1 MMLTSMPP
9 YDKPSVD
16 QPSIVF
22 VGSFNPAI
30 FHPSWFGQHGLLREG
45 EAKADIKIV
54 HPHVSQFKLDWLQ
67 LQVTTEQFV
76 AVALDSGHALPLRDL
91 VLGTFGLLEHTPI
104 RAIGLNR
111 AMHFPL
117 QSEDRWH
124 AIGDALVPK
133 NVWRRL
139 LAGRPGL
146 LALSVEGNRPGASSK
161 YVRIQVQ
168 PSTIVEYGIAI
179 ISNEHFDVAGAS
191 TSAPPDEGADT
202 TVGRT
207 ASAALTVIRQNWEGA
222 QDFASKVAHELV
234 TQTATMM
241 D

>member
-1 MMLTSMPP
+1 MMFTSMPP

-16 QPSIVF
+16 QPSIVL

-30 FHPSWFGQHGLLREG
+30 FHPSWFARYDLLREG

-54 HPHVSQFKLDWLQ
+54 HPHVSQFKLDWLE
-67 LQVTTEQFV
+67 LQVTTEQF
-76 AVALDSGHALPLRDL
+76 ATTALDSGHALPLRDL
-91 VLGTFGLLEHTPI
+91 VVGTFALLEHTPI
-104 RAIGLNR
+104 RAVGLNR
-111 AMHFPL
+111 GMHFPL

-133 NVWRRL
+133 KIWSAL

-146 LALSVEGNRPGASSK
+146 LALNVEGQRPEAPSK

-168 PSTIVEYGIAI
+168 PSPIVEYGILI
-179 ISNEHFDVAGAS
+179 SSNEHFDIAEVLPA
-191 TSAPPDEGADT
+191 DEGANFAA
-202 TVGRT
+202 GRG
-207 ASAALTVIRQNWEGA
+207 ASAAVKVIRENWEA
-222 QDFASKVAHELV
+222 SQAFALKVAHELIA
-234 TQTATMM
+234 QTAAMV